1 MTITVN
7 AEGDDDASKL
17 LDERNKEGIFKN
29 CTPFTKCISNT
40 NNTQID
46 YAKDIDVVMSMYSL
60 IEYTQNYSKIS
71 GSFW

>member
-1 MTITVN
+1 MTIIVN

-17 LDERNKEGIFKN
+17 LDERNKEGISKN

-46 YAKDIDVVMSMYSL
+46 YAKDIDVVMSMHNL

>member
-1 MTITVN
+1 MTIIVN

-17 LDERNKEGIFKN
+17 LDERNKEGISKN

-46 YAKDIDVVMSMYSL
+46 YAKDIDVVMSMYNL

>member
-1 MTITVN
+1 MTIIVN

-17 LDERNKEGIFKN
+17 LDERNKEGISKN

-40 NNTQID
+40 NNTPID
-46 YAKDIDVVMSMYSL
+46 YAKDIDVVMSMYNL

>member
-1 MTITVN
+1 MTIIVN

-46 YAKDIDVVMSMYSL
+46 YTKDIDVVMSMYSL

>member
-17 LDERNKEGIFKN
+17 LDERNKEGISKN

-46 YAKDIDVVMSMYSL
+46 YAKDIDVVMSMYNL